1 MNQVIYEFKARELVG
16 DWNSMVRNYN
26 SSSYNDLKN
35 KMLEYVIEL
44 TQDKNSKSINNKCWD
59 KLIEKINE
67 ERGNLM

>member
-1 MNQVIYEFKARELVG
+1 MNQEIYEFKARELVG
-16 DWNSMVRNYN
+16 DWNSFVRNYN

-35 KMLEYVIEL
+35 NMLEYVIEL
-44 TQDKNSKSINNKCWD
+44 TQDKNAKSINNKCWD